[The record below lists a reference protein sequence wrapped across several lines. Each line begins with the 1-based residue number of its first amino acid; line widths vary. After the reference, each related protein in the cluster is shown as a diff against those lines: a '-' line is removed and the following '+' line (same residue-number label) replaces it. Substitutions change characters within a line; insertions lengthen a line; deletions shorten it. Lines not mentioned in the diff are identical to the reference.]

1 MEYAMDFPESILTE
15 IFPIR
20 SSNMQAFHLT
30 KASFI
35 FAKLNRAAL
44 LTNRGASFFL
54 LVTSFGGLEKNKD
67 RLTCLCK
74 SE

>member
-35 FAKLNRAAL
+35 FAKLN
-44 LTNRGASFFL
+44 
-54 LVTSFGGLEKNKD
+54 K
-67 RLTCLCK
+67 
-74 SE
+74 

>member
-35 FAKLNRAAL
+35 FAKLNNPQKANDETNL
-44 LTNRGASFFL
+44 SEVLTI
-54 LVTSFGGLEKNKD
+54 
-67 RLTCLCK
+67 RLFRV
-74 SE
+74 